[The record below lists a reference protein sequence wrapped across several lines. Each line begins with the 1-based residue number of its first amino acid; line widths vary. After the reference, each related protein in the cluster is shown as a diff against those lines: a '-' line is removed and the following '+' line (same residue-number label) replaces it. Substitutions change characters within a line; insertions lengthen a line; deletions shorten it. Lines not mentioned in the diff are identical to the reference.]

1 MNKGFILPLVV
12 VIIVIALIG
21 GGAAYY
27 LVSQQEQ
34 RAAATPSPLNPPPSS
49 PTQNTGATTS
59 PLVLVRSNAP
69 VIFTGTVLAGSTAPL
84 LDFTPADFALAK
96 SSGKVIVLYFY
107 ANWCP
112 ICREEFPLAE
122 AAFDQLTTP
131 NVVGFRVNF
140 NDNETDQSEKDL
152 AREYGIPY
160 QHTKVIIKNGQ
171 QTLKSP
177 ETWDTARY
185 ITEITNAAR

>member
-1 MNKGFILPLVV
+1 MPLVA

-34 RAAATPSPLNPPPSS
+34 RVTATPSPRNPLLSS
-49 PTQNTGATTS
+49 PTQNSGGAASS
-59 PLVLVRSNAP
+59 PSAARSDTP
-69 VIFTGTVLAGSTAPL
+69 VAYTGTVLAGSTVPL
-84 LDFTPADFALAK
+84 LDFTAADYALAK

-152 AREYGIPY
+152 AREHGIPY
-160 QHTKVIIKNGQ
+160 QHTKVIVKNGQ
-171 QTLKSP
+171 QILKSP

-185 ITEITNAAR
+185 VTEITNAAR